1 MPINGTGT
9 FASML
14 AVALPPMRGCMM
26 TIELPRMIGKSA
38 NMPEANEPM
47 RELAPVTTETTKATV
62 KARNGISSG
71 VRTKETGPVLPRKR
85 LLSGMVTA

>member
-1 MPINGTGT
+1 
-9 FASML
+9 
-14 AVALPPMRGCMM
+14 
-26 TIELPRMIGKSA
+26 MIGKSA

-62 KARNGISSG
+62 KARNGISG
-71 VRTKETGPVLPRKR
+71 AVCAPKETSSYTRKA